1 MPNMKNGYTDID
13 KYKQTRNA
21 QRKRYYKKTA
31 NYEKRS
37 WTEEENKRVL
47 DHNISDT
54 ELSSEIK
61 RSVQSIQIQ
70 RSRLKKKK

>member
-1 MPNMKNGYTDID
+1 MPNRKERYVDMK
-13 KYKQTRNA
+13 KYRKTRNA